1 VPSLHF
7 GFATLI
13 AITLWHTWP
22 RWTRPLLVGYPIL
35 MGFTLVTTGEHYV
48 SDLLL
53 GAVYAFIAHF
63 AWNRIERWWE
73 HRNPPASPS
82 EPNLS
87 PQYEEPPL
95 V

>member
-1 VPSLHF
+1 
-7 GFATLI
+7 
-13 AITLWHTWP
+13 
-22 RWTRPLLVGYPIL
+22 

-53 GAVYAFIAHF
+53 GGAYAFVAHLG
-63 AWNRIERWWE
+63 WTRIERWWE
-73 HRNPPASPS
+73 ARSAPPLD
-82 EPNLS
+82 EPAS